1 VLWLDKVGVL
11 PKTRRHMLVGTALP
25 APTTGAQRRCHSLG
39 PYEEINMADMTEQ
52 QPQDSQ
58 QPQQQQQ
65 PQQAQQPQQPPQA
78 PQVLAQPPVRTAL
91 SDLSDQLADAVQRA
105 SRSLVTVAAR
115 PRQPATGILWR
126 EGQETVILTADH
138 VIEREDDINVVLPGG
153 QQVKAQLAG
162 RDTSTD
168 IAVLRLPD
176 GAIGPDAA
184 PAEQGAA
191 LRVGHLVLAV
201 GRPDSDGPRVSF
213 GAVSFIDGP
222 QRTWQGGELEGIIFA
237 DVTLYPGFSGGPLI
251 DLAGRV
257 VGMSSSHLT
266 RQQNNAVPLA
276 TLRRVSS
283 TLLTHGRVRRG
294 YLGIGAQPVPL
305 SSTLAQKAGASQDT
319 ALLLVTVEEGSPA
332 ERAGLLIGDI
342 LVSLGGQPVTDVES
356 LRKQLGATSLD
367 QPVQAKVLR
376 GGEPRDVAVT
386 LADRK

>member
-1 VLWLDKVGVL
+1 
-11 PKTRRHMLVGTALP
+11 
-25 APTTGAQRRCHSLG
+25 
-39 PYEEINMADMTEQ
+39 MADMT
-52 QPQDSQ
+52 
-58 QPQQQQQ
+58 
-65 PQQAQQPQQPPQA
+65 AQPPQPPQPPQQLPQA
-78 PQVLAQPPVRTAL
+78 PAQPAERTAL
-91 SDLSDQLADAVQRA
+91 SSLSDQLADAVQLA
-105 SRSLVTVAAR
+105 SRSIVTVAAR

-126 EGQETVILTADH
+126 EGQETVVLTVDH
-138 VIEREDDINVVLPGG
+138 VIESEDDITVLLPNG
-153 QQVKAQLAG
+153 QQLKAQLAG

-176 GAIGPDAA
+176 GAISADVA
-184 PAEQGAA
+184 PAEQGES

-201 GRPDSDGPRVSF
+201 GRPDSEGPRVSF

-222 QRTWQGGELEGIIFA
+222 QRTWQGGELEGIIYA

-251 DLAGRV
+251 DLGGRV

-266 RQQNNAVPLA
+266 RQQNNAIPLV
-276 TLRRVSS
+276 TLRRVAS

-305 SSTLAQKAGASQDT
+305 SSSLAQKAGASQDT

-332 ERAGLLIGDI
+332 EHAGLLIGDI
-342 LVSLGGQPVTDVES
+342 LVTLGGQSVTDVES
-356 LRKQLGATSLD
+356 LRKQLGATPLD